1 MPASTE
7 FRASIANIV
16 QQVSSVRGLLTPKE
30 VEFLAILGACPT
42 AKGCIVEL
50 GTLFGKSAVALA
62 AGSRLSDKTLVHSV
76 DLKVRPEAEE
86 NLKASGV
93 FEQVRLYVHWS
104 HAFWK
109 EFQEPIRL
117 LWHDGANRSDIVA
130 EDLASALPLL
140 ADRAIVAMHDVLNS
154 SGERLHSF
162 VDHVLAAPQF
172 GQAGVVGSIGWAQ
185 FRKDGCSL
193 IEAADK
199 QRLARR
205 LGRLKPFHQ
214 LPKTQPRGLRRIA
227 YEAYRQMVPH
237 GAVKLDQ
244 WLARVA

>member
-1 MPASTE
+1 VRASSE
-7 FRASIANIV
+7 FRASIAAIV
-16 QQVSSVRGLLTPKE
+16 KQVHGVRGLLTPKE

-42 AKGCIVEL
+42 AQGCIVEL

-62 AGSRLSDKTLVHSV
+62 AGSRLSDQALVHSV
-76 DLKVRPEAEE
+76 DLKVRPDAEM

-109 EFQEPIRL
+109 DFQEPIRL
-117 LWHDGANRSDIVA
+117 LWHDGANRGDIVA
-130 EDLASALPLL
+130 ADLASALPLL
-140 ADRAIVAMHDVLNS
+140 ADHGIVAMHDVLNS
-154 SGERLHSF
+154 SGERLHAF

-185 FRKDGCSL
+185 FCKDGCSL
-193 IEAADK
+193 IEEADK
-199 QRLARR
+199 VRLARR
-205 LGRLKPFHQ
+205 LARLKPFHQ
-214 LPKTQPRGLRRIA
+214 VPAKQPRGLKRIA
-227 YEAYRQMVPH
+227 YEAYRQMIPH
-237 GAVKLDQ
+237 GAVKLEQ